1 MVENDLDQTEI
12 YERYMTNII
21 DFPTPEFTPTPI
33 TPDAMMDFALA
44 WDIDTEEEL
53 VMMNEWMV
61 KMFDRLMND
70 VDEDDDDEEEDDAEK
85 DPNLTLLENTIY
97 PKLVVEFLEENNVR
111 CDEDMEDFTQMINLL
126 TAEPNVPL
134 LVMN

>member
-1 MVENDLDQTEI
+1 
-12 YERYMTNII
+12 MTNII

-33 TPDAMMDFALA
+33 TPDAMMDFAEA
-44 WDIDTEEEL
+44 WDIDTEEQL
-53 VMMNEWMV
+53 YALNEWMV
-61 KMFDRLMND
+61 KMIQALND
-70 VDEDDDDEEEDDAEK
+70 VDEDEDEDEDDDAE

-97 PKLVVEFLEENNVR
+97 PKLVVEFLEENGIR
-111 CDEDMEDFTQMINLL
+111 CDADMEEFTQMIHVL

>member
-1 MVENDLDQTEI
+1 
-12 YERYMTNII
+12 MTNII
-21 DFPTPEFTPTPI
+21 DFPTPEDDTTPI
-33 TPDAMMDFALA
+33 NHNALMDFAEA

-53 VMMNEWMV
+53 MVLNVWMV
-61 KMFDRLMND
+61 ELAQALGYDID
-70 VDEDDDDEEEDDAEK
+70 EDEDEDDEEDTAEE

-97 PKLVVEFLEENNVR
+97 PKLVVEFLEENGIR
-111 CDEDMEDFTQMINLL
+111 CDADMEEFTQMIHVL

>member
-1 MVENDLDQTEI
+1 
-12 YERYMTNII
+12 MTNII

-53 VMMNEWMV
+53 MVLNVWMV
-61 KMFDRLMND
+61 ELAQALGYDI
-70 VDEDDDDEEEDDAEK
+70 DEDEDEDEDDEEEDD
-85 DPNLTLLENTIY
+85 PTPPILESTIY
-97 PKLVVEFLEENNVR
+97 PKLVVEFLEENGIR
-111 CDEDMEDFTQMINLL
+111 CDADMEEFTQMIHVL

>member
-1 MVENDLDQTEI
+1 
-12 YERYMTNII
+12 MTNVI
-21 DFPTPEFTPTPI
+21 DFPTPEDDTTPI
-33 TPDAMMDFALA
+33 TPEAMMDFALA

-53 VMMNEWMV
+53 MVLNVWMV
-61 KMFDRLMND
+61 ELAQALGYDI
-70 VDEDDDDEEEDDAEK
+70 DEDEDEDEDTAEE

-97 PKLVVEFLEENNVR
+97 PKLVVEFLEENGIR
-111 CDEDMEDFTQMINLL
+111 CDADMEEFTQMIHVL

>member
-1 MVENDLDQTEI
+1 MS
-12 YERYMTNII
+12 NII
-21 DFPTPEFTPTPI
+21 DFPMPEFTPTPI

-53 VMMNEWMV
+53 MVLNVWMV
-61 KMFDRLMND
+61 ELAQALGYDI
-70 VDEDDDDEEEDDAEK
+70 DEDDEEED
-85 DPNLTLLENTIY
+85 PTPTYLENTIY
-97 PKLVVEFLEENNVR
+97 PKLVVEFLEENGIR
-111 CDEDMEDFTQMINLL
+111 CDEDMIEFTQMIHVL

>member
-1 MVENDLDQTEI
+1 MS
-12 YERYMTNII
+12 NII
-21 DFPTPEFTPTPI
+21 QFPMPEFTPTPI

-44 WDIDTEEEL
+44 WDIDTEEQL
-53 VMMNEWMV
+53 DALNKWMV
-61 KMFDRLMND
+61 ELAQMLDD
-70 VDEDDDDEEEDDAEK
+70 IDEDEDDEEEDTAEE

-97 PKLVVEFLEENNVR
+97 PKLVVEFLEENGIR
-111 CDEDMEDFTQMINLL
+111 CDADMEEFTQMIHVL

>member
-1 MVENDLDQTEI
+1 
-12 YERYMTNII
+12 MTNII

-53 VMMNEWMV
+53 VMLNEWMV
-61 KMFDRLMND
+61 KLFDMLVND
-70 VDEDDDDEEEDDAEK
+70 IDEDEEEDEDDEEEDD
-85 DPNLTLLENTIY
+85 PTPTYLENTIY
-97 PKLVVEFLEENNVR
+97 PKLVVEFLEEHDVR
-111 CDEDMEDFTQMINLL
+111 CDADMEEFSQMINLL

-134 LVMN
+134 LVVN